1 MVKLRSENFSG
12 IQIINGLLISSGCLK
27 ARVICWK
34 IGNKIINDRP
44 VMITALKNELALSDI
59 LRARTAL

>member
-12 IQIINGLLISSGCLK
+12 IQIINGLLISSGCLN

-34 IGNKIINDRP
+34 IGNKFIQVSP
-44 VMITALKNELALSDI
+44 
-59 LRARTAL
+59 